1 MCYFFQLLA
10 ELESRHGQPDAARIS
25 MLSSMQAQHL
35 PKPGC
40 SLTVPSVSIVRPPD
54 QRLEDSDLTA
64 LFSCLPSKVL
74 LRIVAS
80 VLHERQVVLVSSSLS
95 KLTASVTALQA
106 ALEPFQW
113 QHTLVAALPSNMTEI
128 CNAPTPFIVG
138 VLKSKTGVTPNFS
151 IEEVCFYILLLEVFI
166 VKNGILK
173 YF

>member
-1 MCYFFQLLA
+1 
-10 ELESRHGQPDAARIS
+10 
-25 MLSSMQAQHL
+25 MLTSMQAQHL
-35 PKPGC
+35 PKPGS
-40 SLTVPSVSIVRPPD
+40 SLTVPSLSIVRPPD
-54 QRLEDSDLTA
+54 QRLEDSDLSA
-64 LFSCLPSKVL
+64 IFSCLPSKLL

-95 KLTASVTALQA
+95 KLTASVTALHA

-151 IEEVCFYILLLEVFI
+151 IEEVSWLNYRFFALACKIINESIL
-166 VKNGILK
+166 
-173 YF
+173 